1 MTIENKRLS
10 PITLP
15 ALRGMMGNRA
25 FYSCLMSF
33 EELARRV
40 SYADEVHQNKS
51 LSDMIQRELQ
61 SRRIREISDYLREQP
76 ERFFNSLVI
85 ATYGGDPN
93 WHALSSVNGRR
104 ENDAL
109 ANLTEE
115 TIGSVGFLTLNGDE
129 KLFAVDGQHRL
140 AGIKRFVANQDEST
154 HDEVSVIFVA
164 HQETPEGLQ
173 RTRRLFTTLN
183 KTARPVSKG
192 GIIALDEDD
201 VMAICVRRL
210 VEETNLFDGEK
221 VAFVANNNLPTTN
234 MDSLTTI
241 GNLYDVL
248 AILFTQANTEIRNTT
263 KANLQR
269 IRPNDGVL
277 DDYFNLAT
285 RFFSEIGANFE
296 EVGEFFSA
304 PNTMPVVEKHRGR
317 HGGSVMFRPI
327 GLDMFVR
334 IVAQLTATM
343 ELSEAIQLAA
353 KLPRSLTEAPYAGLM
368 WDISTSTISN
378 AHRVT
383 LREVLLRMLGRAK
396 MSDADLIERYRRETG
411 DEMAALP
418 DRVV

>member
-1 MTIENKRLS
+1 MTTMNES
-10 PITLP
+10 PGPLILP
-15 ALRGMMGNRA
+15 ALRGLMGNRA

-33 EELARRV
+33 EELAHRV

-51 LSDMIQRELQ
+51 LSDMIQREIQ
-61 SRRIREISDYLREQP
+61 SRRIEEIADYLREQS

-93 WHALSSVNGRR
+93 WHALSSVNGQH

-115 TIGSVGFLTLNGDE
+115 TIESVGFLTLNGDE

-140 AGIKRFVANQDEST
+140 AGIKRFVKNQDESA

-164 HQETPEGLQ
+164 HQETQEGLQ

-210 VEETNLFDGEK
+210 VEETTLFDGAK
-221 VAFVANNNLPTTN
+221 VAFVANNNLPTAN
-234 MDSLTTI
+234 RHSLTTI
-241 GNLYDVL
+241 GNLYDIL
-248 AILFTQANTEIRNTT
+248 TILFTQTKTT
-263 KANLQR
+263 LKKRKLDLQR
-269 IRPNDGVL
+269 IRPRDDVI
-277 DDYFNLAT
+277 DDYFELAT
-285 RFFSEIGANFE
+285 NFFTEIGANFE

-304 PNTMPVVEKHRGR
+304 PDTTPVVAKHRGS
-317 HGGSVMFRPI
+317 HGGNVMFRPI
-327 GLDMFVR
+327 GLNMFAR
-334 IVAQLTATM
+334 IVAQLTTTM
-343 ELSEAIQLAA
+343 ELSEAIRLAA

-368 WDISTSTISN
+368 WDIRTSTISN
-378 AHRVT
+378 AHGVT

-418 DRVV
+418 DRVAG